1 MRKRYRSAALA
12 PMHETAEGLHELGL
26 VDKQTMRDFDEAC
39 LAPVLPMPGEEI
51 KALRAR
57 ENVSQPVF
65 ARYLNVSKNLVSDW
79 ERGIKQPGGPAL
91 RLLNVIRDKGLQAIC

>member
-1 MRKRYRSAALA
+1 MRAYKHAWFVRFMRRSGF
-12 PMHETAEGLHELGL
+12 T
-26 VDKQTMRDFDEAC
+26 DEAC
-39 LAPVLPMPGEEI
+39 LAPVLPMPAEEI
-51 KALRAR
+51 RALRAR